1 MCDGQ
6 KSNVCYGPPGR
17 LVDRPIQ
24 HTSRGTRPLVVIRGR
39 FPKTVSNRRSHS
51 TPLARRHGTSHV
63 RVVVVMGLM
72 SGSDLRA
79 KSSRV
84 ITYEE
89 FKKAL
94 EELAPRRFKGQ
105 SKEEALQSIFRLVA
119 NKEPANVGVTVRTPP
134 PPLSQH

>member
-1 MCDGQ
+1 
-6 KSNVCYGPPGR
+6 
-17 LVDRPIQ
+17 
-24 HTSRGTRPLVVIRGR
+24 
-39 FPKTVSNRRSHS
+39 
-51 TPLARRHGTSHV
+51 
-63 RVVVVMGLM
+63 MGLM

-134 PPLSQH
+134 PPPPLSHLLPHLHTSSLPSSSSSSPTASPLPPTPRQVLPFSPLLPIPPYSSSLLLLPTPPPPYTYLLPTV